1 MWSPSTKLYYL
12 IVAYST
18 KVTKLK
24 ATYSQVMSKTHSG
37 LISSSLLKLKKETVL
52 VNKEII
58 FYNTTHA
65 KVLKV
70 LTNKLF
76 D

>member
-1 MWSPSTKLYYL
+1 MNKIYFE
-12 IVAYST
+12 
-18 KVTKLK
+18 
-24 ATYSQVMSKTHSG
+24 VMA
-37 LISSSLLKLKKETVL
+37 SSLLKLKKETVL